1 MENFAMKY
9 HPYSTYAAS
18 LGECERLAI
27 KISRATGEEKL
38 KLVRKRKNTCAR
50 SLARSLARTHARE
63 RPHTHTHTQTHT
75 QEKEAYKVEIKP
87 LSTDILK
94 SLRQSLIRKA
104 GEVKEYGTVQIP
116 GQGVGYP
123 SVYGYI
129 SACAMFHRLFGLAAF
144 DPSRDAIFLASVKE
158 LRDCHQ
164 TRHTSLLDVL
174 EDLPYIRQA
183 VFSNRDLSDGE
194 KIHLWALILV
204 MLEHGCRIS
213 EVTVY
218 SPTLDQVNVPASSKT
233 HCWDSNGFVI
243 LMRMRMRT
251 HARTRAHTHTHTHT
265 HTRIRAHTHSHTL
278 THSHIHTGIRKCL
291 KSRETNGKESWRAN
305 RRRHRRCIQTWLT
318 VAQSTAVLL
327 QYCFF

>member
-1 MENFAMKY
+1 
-9 HPYSTYAAS
+9 
-18 LGECERLAI
+18 
-27 KISRATGEEKL
+27 
-38 KLVRKRKNTCAR
+38 
-50 SLARSLARTHARE
+50 
-63 RPHTHTHTQTHT
+63 
-75 QEKEAYKVEIKP
+75 VEIKP

-174 EDLPYIRQA
+174 EDLPYIRQS

-251 HARTRAHTHTHTHT
+251 HARTRARTHTHTHTHT